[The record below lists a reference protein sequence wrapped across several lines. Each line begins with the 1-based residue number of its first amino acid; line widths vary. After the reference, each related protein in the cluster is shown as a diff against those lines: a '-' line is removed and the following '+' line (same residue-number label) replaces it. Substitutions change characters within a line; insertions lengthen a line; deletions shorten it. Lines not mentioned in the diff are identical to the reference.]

1 MARAD
6 YRDNSYFENKRS
18 KKPYAKRMSD
28 NIAIAMV
35 AYTLM
40 LIFMVTPKL
49 ESAGMSI
56 FPYFVL
62 VILVGLAIPYGHKL
76 ERRWD
81 RLGVSELS
89 ASGLNTRFAIDRLIL
104 WVAAIGVPLLLSFIA
119 TAIRGT

>member
-6 YRDNSYFENKRS
+6 YRGNGH
-18 KKPYAKRMSD
+18 KKKSYAKRMSD

-49 ESAGMSI
+49 ESGGMSI
-56 FPYFVL
+56 FPYFIL
-62 VILVGLAIPYGHKL
+62 VILVGCAIPYGHKL

-81 RLGVSELS
+81 MLSGSELS
-89 ASGLNTRFAIDRLIL
+89 QNGLNTRFAIDRIIL
-104 WVAAIGVPLLLSFIA
+104 WVAAIGVPFLLSFIA
-119 TAIRGT
+119 TALRGV